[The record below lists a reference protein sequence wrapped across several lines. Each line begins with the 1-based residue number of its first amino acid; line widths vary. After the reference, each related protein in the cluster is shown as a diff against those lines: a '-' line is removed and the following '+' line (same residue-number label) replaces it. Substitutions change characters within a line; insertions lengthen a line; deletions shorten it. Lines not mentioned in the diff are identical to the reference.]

1 MKNFEVQHTIRL
13 YDPELIAEIGRAF
26 DTYHRA
32 FRNKNEFLTEL
43 LRLGVKQMNHV
54 PPTPTNNNGPILPCA
69 AASDLTNEIKEI
81 HAITTETAMYLKT
94 QFKKLYVHV
103 AVAEKLLAAIY
114 NIKASE
120 LAGTPPLSEKVEDGF
135 FDDLPMRFEKIIV
148 SLESRYGL
156 R

>member
-26 DTYHRA
+26 DAHHRE

-43 LRLGVKQMNHV
+43 LRLGVKQMNPV
-54 PPTPTNNNGPILPCA
+54 PPTPTNNGSIPPCA
-69 AASDLTNEIKEI
+69 AADDLTNEIKEI

-103 AVAEKLLAAIY
+103 AVTEKLLAAIY
-114 NIKASE
+114 NINTSE

>member
-13 YDPELIAEIGRAF
+13 YDPELISEIGRAF
-26 DTYHRA
+26 DTHHRE

-43 LRLGVKQMNHV
+43 LRLGVKQMNPV
-54 PPTPTNNNGPILPCA
+54 PPVSPVGNPIPPCA
-69 AASDLTNEIKEI
+69 TTDDLKDEIKKIQEI
-81 HAITTETAMYLKT
+81 STETALYLKT

-114 NIKASE
+114 NIKTSE

>member
-13 YDPELIAEIGRAF
+13 YDPDLIAEIGQVLDAK
-26 DTYHRA
+26 HRDY
-32 FRNKNEFLTEL
+32 RNKNEFLTDV
-43 LRLGVKQMNHV
+43 LRLGIKQMKNEAT
-54 PPTPTNNNGPILPCA
+54 TPEINCTTPNCVMTDAVLNELKQL
-69 AASDLTNEIKEI
+69 LTLSKEMSQYI
-81 HAITTETAMYLKT
+81 KT
-94 QFKKLYVHV
+94 QFKKIYVHIAIV
-103 AVAEKLLAAIY
+103 EKLLAAIH
-114 NIKASE
+114 NIKVGE

>member
-13 YDPELIAEIGRAF
+13 YDPELIAEIGRTF
-26 DTYHRA
+26 DTHHRE

-43 LRLGVKQMNHV
+43 LRLGVKQMNPV
-54 PPTPTNNNGPILPCA
+54 PPTNNGPIPPCA
-69 AASDLTNEIKEI
+69 AMDDLTNELKEI
-81 HAITTETAMYLKT
+81 HAISTETAMYLKT

-114 NIKASE
+114 NIKTSE

-135 FDDLPMRFEKIIV
+135 FDELPMRFEKIIV

>member
-1 MKNFEVQHTIRL
+1 MKNFEVQHTIRI
-13 YDPELIAEIGRAF
+13 YEPELIAEIGRAF
-26 DTYHRA
+26 DAHHRE
-32 FRNKNEFLTEL
+32 FRNKNEFLTEV
-43 LRLGVKQMNHV
+43 LRHGIKDF
-54 PPTPTNNNGPILPCA
+54 GPAPCGKDLNLSEPSCA
-69 AASDLTNEIKEI
+69 ATDNLKDEIKKIQEI
-81 HAITTETAMYLKT
+81 STETALYLKT

-103 AVAEKLLAAIY
+103 AVVEKLLAAIY
-114 NIKASE
+114 NIKTSE